1 MKKVSLKLGSVKEM
15 LTKEEMKK
23 IAGGYAMCCCIG
35 GVYGNLDCTHSWSRS
50 LDSTGSC
57 YHTCT
62 DPNSQNPGTGGALW
76 DSSSLCNHWG
86 HC

>member
-23 IAGGYAMCCCIG
+23 ISGGYLMCCCVG
-35 GVYGNLDCTHSWSRS
+35 GTYGNLDCTHSWS
-50 LDSTGSC
+50 TGPNPDC
-57 YHTCT
+57 YTACA
-62 DPNSQNPGTGGALW
+62 NYGASGAPW
-76 DSSSLCNHWG
+76 DGNSLCNHWG